1 MYAKKYVY
9 IKAFSHRAV
18 HIYFFYNIKKSC
30 VYAGGLPGSYLP
42 GIFLNYRDC
51 IREHT

>member
-18 HIYFFYNIKKSC
+18 HIYFFLQYKKK
-30 VYAGGLPGSYLP
+30 VAYTLEDFPVV
-42 GIFLNYRDC
+42 